1 MKCWLGRFF
10 PLNSSIHCLDPVFC
24 SPKEKD
30 GERERKEGREE
41 GRKDGKI
48 VKHEEK
54 TDLPSFQKWKTL
66 FFFFLLVP
74 GRDCMVA
81 NVTRY

>member
-1 MKCWLGRFF
+1 MG
-10 PLNSSIHCLDPVFC
+10 
-24 SPKEKD
+24 KEK
-30 GERERKEGREE
+30 EKEGGKKE
-41 GRKDGKI
+41 GKI

-54 TDLPSFQKWKTL
+54 TDLPSFPKWKTL
-66 FFFFLLVP
+66 SFFILAP